1 MIDLEVVK
9 TAKKFIELVI
19 LAKGYLNLVHTLFLG
34 VKFRKTGKDGRMLS
48 SSLSHLMYSRSWENT
63 PEEIFLIYY
72 AGNSSV
78 HRCCTKKIRDLN

>member
-34 VKFRKTGKDGRMLS
+34 VKFRKTGKDGGIAQQ
-48 SSLSHLMYSRSWENT
+48 LSHLNLYCSSWENA
-63 PEEIFLIYY
+63 PAEIFLIYY

-78 HRCCTKKIRDLN
+78 HRCWTKKIRDLN